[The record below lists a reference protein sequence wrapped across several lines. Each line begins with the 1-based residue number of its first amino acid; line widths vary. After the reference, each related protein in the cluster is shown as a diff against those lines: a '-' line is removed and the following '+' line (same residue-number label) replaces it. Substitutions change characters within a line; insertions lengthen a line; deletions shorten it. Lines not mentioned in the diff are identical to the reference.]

1 MTDAALLAEPRHAA
15 PPGAGGTAHPAADLL
30 PAAAQD
36 GPGPRLLARLP
47 LLWRVLFANALVVV
61 FGAVVGTIVTIDA
74 SGSGAH
80 PLGLPLAFV
89 FAGIGVV
96 LSVAASWFVLRA
108 AFRPLLTLERVAD
121 AVRWGDLSAR
131 VPPIPHG
138 DPQVVHLARVFNRTL
153 DQLEQDRALL
163 RSVASQVINAQE
175 EERKRI
181 SRELHDD
188 TAQLLFV
195 QLLRVAALKESANP
209 EVREAAERFEE
220 TTTDALESVRRLA
233 LELRPPALDDLG
245 LEAALAGLAQR
256 FGEQLGIPVE
266 VTGHGPRGRLPAE
279 VELVLYR
286 VAQEALT
293 NATKHAQATRI
304 VVDLERREA
313 DVALSVRDDGRGFDA
328 EARANG
334 TSSGSGLGLFGMAE
348 RIDLVGGRLAIWS
361 GPGEGTEVYA
371 FLPIGD
377 GRLPVAPR

>member
-1 MTDAALLAEPRHAA
+1 MTDAVLIAEPSRSAPLAGTAEPRPLA
-15 PPGAGGTAHPAADLL
+15 PPPEAAVGNR
-30 PAAAQD
+30 
-36 GPGPRLLARLP
+36 GPWPLARLP
-47 LLWRVLFANALVVV
+47 LLWRVLLANALVVV
-61 FGAVVGTIVTIDA
+61 FGAVVGTLVTIDA
-74 SGSGAH
+74 TDSGSHA
-80 PLGLPLAFV
+80 LGLPLASV

-96 LSVAASWFVLRA
+96 LSVAASWVVLRA

-131 VPPIPHG
+131 VPPIPHS
-138 DPQVVHLARVFNRTL
+138 DPQIAHLAQVFNRTL

-163 RSVASQVINAQE
+163 RSAASQVIKAQE

-195 QLLRVAALKESANP
+195 QLLRVAALKSSSNR

-266 VTGHGPRGRLPAE
+266 VTSHGLRGRLPAE

-293 NATKHAQATRI
+293 NAAKHAQATRI
-304 VVDLERREA
+304 GIDLERREA
-313 DVALSVRDDGRGFDA
+313 DVALSVRDDGHGFDPD
-328 EARANG
+328 ARPGAPG
-334 TSSGSGLGLFGMAE
+334 GSTGLGLFGMAE
-348 RIDLVGGRLAIWS
+348 RVDLVGGRLAIWS

-371 FLPIGD
+371 FLPLPGD
-377 GRLPVAPR
+377 QTEDLAR